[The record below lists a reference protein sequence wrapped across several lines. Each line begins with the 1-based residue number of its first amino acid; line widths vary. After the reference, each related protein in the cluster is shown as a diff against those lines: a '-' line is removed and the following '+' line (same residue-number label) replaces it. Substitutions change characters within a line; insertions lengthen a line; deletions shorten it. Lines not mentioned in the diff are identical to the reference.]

1 MHNAR
6 RSIKALTVF
15 LLYINTA
22 IHKLRIWSIPIVC
35 HIKAGCLSFG
45 RHGTWTSLTENKPHP
60 PGSSL
65 VSLSFIWSHLFF
77 LQANTSW
84 WWASSWPSP
93 RSRWSAPWR
102 WRTSRSSPGST
113 EGCGSWRWRTC
124 SWCWP
129 ESRTRSGD
137 SGHMVEVW
145 GGGEAFK
152 WTEGWRLLDVEVM
165 QQGQRGAVSV
175 SLVKLFLS
183 ARLQGCSYEYEIK
196 MTSTFSSRRNTI
208 QMFIYCNR
216 TDVFFLLFFRQKY

>member
-137 SGHMVEVW
+137 SGHM
-145 GGGEAFK
+145 GGGERRSNGLK
-152 WTEGWRLLDVEVM
+152 GGGSSMSRWCSRDNVE
-165 QQGQRGAVSV
+165 RSV
-175 SLVKLFLS
+175 FPLWS
-183 ARLQGCSYEYEIK
+183 
-196 MTSTFSSRRNTI
+196 FSSRLDSK
-208 QMFIYCNR
+208 
-216 TDVFFLLFFRQKY
+216 DVHTSTK